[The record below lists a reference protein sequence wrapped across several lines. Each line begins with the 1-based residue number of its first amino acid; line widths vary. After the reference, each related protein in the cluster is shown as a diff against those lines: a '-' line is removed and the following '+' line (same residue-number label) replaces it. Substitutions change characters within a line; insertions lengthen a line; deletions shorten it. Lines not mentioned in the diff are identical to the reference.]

1 MRIFWLLL
9 NASQALFTVVWS
21 ALWIPSALLTAMV
34 TRNRKAGL
42 WYARYLWSPGL
53 LWAAVARLEVT
64 GGERYTP
71 GEACFFVANHRSW
84 LDIPALFV
92 ALPRPV
98 LFVAKR
104 ELARVPFLGRY
115 IAAMGMV
122 FIDRSHR
129 QDSARSV
136 GAATE
141 RLRQGW
147 SVVSFPEGTR
157 SRDDTVRPFKTA
169 TFAAA
174 IEAGVPVVPIAIE
187 GAGRV
192 LPPEGWHPRPGPI
205 RVLIGEPIAT
215 AGLDRAGRA
224 GLAERA
230 QAEVEALLSR
240 LRESSPVPADAA
252 VTTETAPR

>member
-21 ALWIPSALLTAMV
+21 ALCIPSALLTAAV

-53 LWAAVARLEVT
+53 LWAAVAKLEVT
-64 GGERYTP
+64 GGERFGP

-129 QDSARSV
+129 QESARSV
-136 GAATE
+136 GAATA
-141 RLRQGW
+141 RLREGW

-157 SRDDTVRPFKTA
+157 SRDDQVRPFKTA

-174 IEAGVPVVPIAIE
+174 IEAGVPVVPIAIA

-192 LPPEGWHPRPGPI
+192 LPPEGWRPRPGRI

-215 AGLDRAGRA
+215 VGLDRAERA

-230 QAEVEALLSR
+230 QAEVEALLAR
-240 LRESSPVPADAA
+240 LADSPSAGTELAA
-252 VTTETAPR
+252 AAEMVRQ

>member
-1 MRIFWLLL
+1 
-9 NASQALFTVVWS
+9 
-21 ALWIPSALLTAMV
+21 
-34 TRNRKAGL
+34 
-42 WYARYLWSPGL
+42 
-53 LWAAVARLEVT
+53 
-64 GGERYTP
+64 
-71 GEACFFVANHRSW
+71 
-84 LDIPALFV
+84 
-92 ALPRPV
+92 
-98 LFVAKR
+98 VAKR

-136 GAATE
+136 GAATA
-141 RLRQGW
+141 RLREGW

-174 IEAGVPVVPIAIE
+174 IEAGVPVVPIAIA

-192 LPPEGWHPRPGPI
+192 LPPVGWHPRPGPI

-230 QAEVEALLSR
+230 QAEVEALLAR
-240 LRESSPVPADAA
+240 LGDSSAEA
-252 VTTETAPR
+252 APR

>member
-1 MRIFWLLL
+1 MVPRQRIMRIFWLLL
-9 NASQALFTVVWS
+9 NASQALFTVLWS
-21 ALWIPSALLTAMV
+21 AVWIPSALLTATV

-42 WYARYLWSPGL
+42 WFARYLWSPGL
-53 LWAAVARLEVT
+53 LWAALARLEVT
-64 GGERYTP
+64 GGERFAP

-104 ELARVPFLGRY
+104 ELARVPFMGRY

-129 QDSARSV
+129 QESARSV

-157 SRDDTVRPFKTA
+157 SRDDRVRPFKTA

-174 IEAGVPVVPIAIE
+174 IEAGVPVVPIAIA

-192 LPPEGWHPRPGPI
+192 LPPEGWHPRPGRI
-205 RVLIGEPIAT
+205 RVLIGEPIST
-215 AGLDRAGRA
+215 VGLDRAERA

-230 QAEVEALLSR
+230 QAEVEALLAR
-240 LRESSPVPADAA
+240 LRDSAA
-252 VTTETAPR
+252 